1 MHEMTTMSGHKKEKR
16 TILVVE
22 DEADVLTLVARTLEF
37 EGYHVLRATD
47 GRAGLR
53 LLAESHVDLVLLD
66 LRLPELDGWEVLQ
79 QMKNSPQL
87 KAIPVAVLS
96 ASASPERQEEAM
108 ELGAAAF
115 LIKPVNLDDLIK
127 TVRRVLRGR
136 R

>member
-1 MHEMTTMSGHKKEKR
+1 
-16 TILVVE
+16 
-22 DEADVLTLVARTLEF
+22 
-37 EGYHVLRATD
+37 
-47 GRAGLR
+47 
-53 LLAESHVDLVLLD
+53 VLLD